1 MSDYE
6 LTMNLKEMSEL
17 CCGSRTLSQEGGTER
32 GSNSQ
37 ADSRYY
43 VSHLCVPMVKY
54 PAGMTWGQEDL
65 VEFTVSEVP
74 NHCDREPLADCPI
87 SRENV
92 GARRGYDFL
101 LLAPSDLLLPARIYL
116 LCLLPSQSSLGLAF
130 KNASLWGN
138 IAGSNHD
145 RDICLFVSLP

>member
-1 MSDYE
+1 
-6 LTMNLKEMSEL
+6 MNLKEMAGL

-32 GSNSQ
+32 SSNSQ

-54 PAGMTWGQEDL
+54 PASMTWRQEDL

-74 NHCDREPLADCPI
+74 NHCDRVPLADCPI
-87 SRENV
+87 SREKV

-101 LLAPSDLLLPARIYL
+101 SPDPSD
-116 LCLLPSQSSLGLAF
+116 
-130 KNASLWGN
+130 
-138 IAGSNHD
+138 
-145 RDICLFVSLP
+145 